1 MSRHKIPL
9 HYRLSVRQTVPILAG
24 LVGVLLVL
32 VIMGYLYARDQI
44 VKTARLQV
52 AQLVGSIARQDD
64 YSRRWLER
72 GMQSVVRLASTF
84 PDLPPAERKEED
96 KRMVAIVSD
105 ERGRQVVEICL
116 LDEQHGIWRRRYGS
130 DGVMNGTSRALGPGW
145 TIQELR
151 ELKAPVWHK
160 PVVGHDRII
169 TISYSAPL
177 LKKDQSGHEAVTG
190 VCTVSLGLPWFADR
204 VRSFSSLENCM
215 AFFLTPD
222 GHWTLPPD
230 ADSQLENL
238 KKRMLQR
245 RSGEVNVTYNEASYL
260 AVFMPVTDYSLL
272 MGVLIPR
279 ANLFGSLDR
288 LARLLALVGVSILIL
303 AAYSLHR
310 TSNRLLKPLIP
321 LGDLAARLA
330 RGELEAIPDP
340 AAALPPPPFPNEAQ
354 RLRLVTE
361 KLRQALHQRVHDLA
375 LIGRTKERLFG
386 ELAFART
393 LQEKMRPPKLPPLA
407 DLELATFIHTAGDIC
422 GDLYDYFL
430 QSPRHLCCVMG
441 NVAERG
447 VPAALLMG
455 RIGPLLHELLL
466 SGLRPGKALESV
478 NRILIPT
485 GTDAPFMVSVLA
497 SVLDL
502 DTGAF
507 CWACAGQ
514 LPPFR
519 IHGNTVRQL
528 AWTGDIPLGIRPNEK
543 YQGKNIQL
551 APGETLLFAGQRL
564 LSQVGVEGSL
574 YTEWRLRQF
583 LQNRTEPLPELLR
596 MLYGDIRATLGEA
609 PQDDLTFFAIR
620 WKRGTANPAKNED
633 KEEDGGD
640 ALSAASDL
648 GQIQS

>member
-1 MSRHKIPL
+1 M
-9 HYRLSVRQTVPILAG
+9 RQTVPILAG
-24 LVGVLLVL
+24 LIGVLLFL
-32 VIMGYLYARDQI
+32 AMMGYLYARDQI
-44 VKTARLQV
+44 VETARLQV

-72 GMQSVVRLASTF
+72 GTQSVARLASTF
-84 PDLPPAERKEED
+84 PDRSPTERKGED
-96 KRMVAIVSD
+96 KRMVAIISD
-105 ERGRQVVEICL
+105 ERGRQIVEICL
-116 LDEQHGIWRRRYGS
+116 IDEKQGLWRRRYDS
-130 DGVMNGTSRALGPGW
+130 NGVMKGTRHAFGPDW
-145 TIQELR
+145 TMQELR

-177 LKKDQSGHEAVTG
+177 FKKNQSGHETVTG

-204 VRSFSSLENCM
+204 VRSFSSFENCM

-222 GHWTLPPD
+222 GYWTLPPD
-230 ADSQLENL
+230 ADNQLENL
-238 KKRMLQR
+238 KNSMLQR
-245 RSGEVNVTYNEASYL
+245 RSGEISVTYNDASYL
-260 AVFMPVTDYSLL
+260 AVFMPITDGSLF

-279 ANLFGSLDR
+279 ANLFGILDR
-288 LARLLALVGVSILIL
+288 LARLLALVSVSILIL

-310 TSNRLLKPLIP
+310 TSDRLLKPLIP

-340 AAALPPPPFPNEAQ
+340 TAALPPPPFPNEAQ
-354 RLRLVTE
+354 RLRIVTE
-361 KLRQALHQRVHDLA
+361 KLRQALHQRVRDLA
-375 LIGRTKERLFG
+375 LIGKTKERLFG

-407 DLELATFIHTAGDIC
+407 DVEVATFVHTAGDVC

-478 NRILIPT
+478 NRILTPADT
-485 GTDAPFMVSVLA
+485 NTSSMVSVLA

-519 IHGNTVRQL
+519 IHGDTVRQL
-528 AWTGDIPLGIRPNEK
+528 TWTGDVPLGIRPNEK
-543 YQGKNIQL
+543 YQEKSIQL
-551 APGETLLFAGQRL
+551 APGEALLFAGQRL

-620 WKRGTANPAKNED
+620 WKSGKVNPPKS
-633 KEEDGGD
+633 GGKGD
-640 ALSAASDL
+640 EGPSERSASSDL
-648 GQIQS
+648 GQIPG

>member
-1 MSRHKIPL
+1 M
-9 HYRLSVRQTVPILAG
+9 RQTVPILAG
-24 LVGVLLVL
+24 LVGVLLFL
-32 VIMGYLYARDQI
+32 AIMGYLYARDQI
-44 VKTARLQV
+44 VETARLQV
-52 AQLVGSIARQDD
+52 AQLIGSIARQDD

-72 GMQSVVRLASTF
+72 GMQSVARLAATF
-84 PDLPPAERKEED
+84 PDCSPAERKGED
-96 KRMVAIVSD
+96 KRMVAIISD
-105 ERGRQVVEICL
+105 ERGRQVVEVCL
-116 LDEQHGIWRRRYGS
+116 LDEEQGIWRRRYDSSGVIKGTRHTSGS
-130 DGVMNGTSRALGPGW
+130 GW
-145 TIQELR
+145 TTQELR

-160 PVVGHDRII
+160 PVVDHDRII

-177 LKKDQSGHEAVTG
+177 FKKDQSGHETVAG

-204 VRSFSSLENCM
+204 VRSFSSFENCM
-215 AFFLTPD
+215 AFFFTSD
-222 GHWTLPPD
+222 GYWTLPPD

-238 KKRMLQR
+238 KNRMLQR
-245 RSGEVNVTYNEASYL
+245 RSGEVNVTYNDASYL
-260 AVFMPVTDYSLL
+260 AVFMPITDGSLL

-288 LARLLALVGVSILIL
+288 LTRLLALVGISILLL

-310 TSNRLLKPLIP
+310 TSDRLLNPLIP

-354 RLRLVTE
+354 RLKIVTE

-386 ELAFART
+386 ELAFARA

-407 DLELATFIHTAGDIC
+407 DLEVATFVHTAGDVC

-466 SGLRPGKALESV
+466 SGLSPGKALESV
-478 NRILIPT
+478 NRILTPAGADT
-485 GTDAPFMVSVLA
+485 SSMVSVLA

-519 IHGNTVRQL
+519 IHGDTVRQL
-528 AWTGDIPLGIRPNEK
+528 TWTGDVPLGIRPNEK
-543 YQGKNIQL
+543 YQEKNIHL
-551 APGETLLFAGQRL
+551 APGEALLFAGQRL

-620 WKRGTANPAKNED
+620 WKRGKANPPKSGGKD
-633 KEEDGGD
+633 EEGSGV
-640 ALSAASDL
+640 LSASSDL
-648 GQIQS
+648 GQIQD